1 MTQTSTMEV
10 VISLD
15 APSLSEAELQEQ
27 AENLLPQIREVDGV
41 EAAYL
46 VTEELSQ
53 RGAKG
58 DGFIVGTIKAVII
71 PGSVNLF
78 KFLKERLS
86 SKPMEINLERS
97 DGRKLKLKAGTQA
110 DAKFLLKEAEEFFKS

>member
-1 MTQTSTMEV
+1 MTNTSTVEIL
-10 VISLD
+10 ISLD
-15 APSLSEAELQEQ
+15 SPDLSGSELQEQ

-41 EAAYL
+41 EAANL

-71 PGSVNLF
+71 PGSMSLF

-86 SKPMEINLERS
+86 GKPLEMNLKRI
-97 DGRKLKLKAGTQA
+97 DGQELKIKAGSKE
-110 DAKFLLKEAEEFFKS
+110 DIEFLSKKAEEFFKS